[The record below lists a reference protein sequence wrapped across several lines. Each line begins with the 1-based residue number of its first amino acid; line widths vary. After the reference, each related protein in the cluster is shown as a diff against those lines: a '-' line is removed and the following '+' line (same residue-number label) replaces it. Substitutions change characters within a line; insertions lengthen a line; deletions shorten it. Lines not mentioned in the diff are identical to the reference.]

1 MRAALALVAWGV
13 ASASWAVETTQWPP
27 PAVDE
32 ARMRALQQEIVKRDS
47 TPEERDAA
55 RKELGRL
62 LMSPAARSSPSPLG
76 ERRGEGRRPAR
87 AAIDPYPSIPVPAPA
102 PRVPMPGVA
111 ELEVVSPPKPIVDPR
126 TGAAASPAPGF
137 AIDPRTGAVLHET
150 PSGYID
156 PRTGRLV
163 PK

>member
-1 MRAALALVAWGV
+1 MRAALALFAWGV
-13 ASASWAVETTQWPP
+13 ATVSWAVETTQWPP
-27 PAVDE
+27 PAADA

-47 TPEERDAA
+47 TPEQRDAA
-55 RKELGRL
+55 RKELARL
-62 LMSPAARSSPSPLG
+62 LMSPAARDVASAS
-76 ERRGEGRRPAR
+76 EEGRKRAPR
-87 AAIDPYPSIPVPAPA
+87 AAIDPYPSVPAPAPA

-126 TGAAASPAPGF
+126 TGAAAAPAPGF

-156 PRTGRLV
+156 PRTGRLL